1 MFNMEKTVY
10 IFGHKNPDTD
20 AVVAAAAYA
29 KLKELT
35 GQKNYVA
42 ARAGH
47 LNPQAEYIFHKF
59 NVKPPEYIPE
69 LNPKTAF
76 YMSGDCV
83 TVNENSSLWEALKK
97 IDSAQN
103 QVLPVVDDN
112 GYYKS
117 LLHYNEFAKNV
128 LLLMNPE
135 KKTPVSTSINLIM
148 KTLKA
153 QPIILKNEGEIF
165 KASILVGSSATESF
179 VHKLEQHKSEQMV
192 VIASNRPEIHEQCI
206 DAHVRLLVLTSGH
219 VLSKELRDKAEKN
232 GVSVIISPYGTS
244 STSMLIAYSTP
255 VIVMADRSIPAVH
268 AGDTISKIKPLLR
281 ESPCRCLPVVDNDY
295 KVAGVISES
304 DLLREPNVELVFVD
318 HNEAS
323 QAVDGFEHYRLLEVI
338 DHHRIGTLS
347 TKNPITFINKP
358 VGSTSTLI
366 TGLFRENKIS
376 IPLEIAELLL
386 CGILS
391 DTLILKS
398 TTVTDTDREAVEYLG
413 AITNIDW
420 QTLGEEILKA
430 GSQIGGRTAEE
441 IISQDLKEYTE
452 GKISYSVSQIEV
464 DNTRDIL
471 ARKKELLEVLEKKR
485 AASKMAFAVL
495 LATDI
500 TKLDSI
506 MFSAIDE
513 KFGDLF
519 AFPKQEDNVYY
530 LSGVVSRK
538 KQLIP
543 MLTEQLAGM
552 ES

>member
-1 MFNMEKTVY
+1 MEKTVY

-20 AVVAAAAYA
+20 AVVAAYAYA
-29 KLKELT
+29 KLKELL
-35 GQKNYVA
+35 GCKNYVA

-47 LNPQAEYIFHKF
+47 LSPQTEYIFNKF
-59 NVKPPEYIPE
+59 KIKAPEHISE

-76 YMSGDCV
+76 YMSGNCT

-97 IDSAQN
+97 IDTAQS
-103 QVLPVVDDN
+103 QVLPVVDDK

-135 KKTPVSTSINLIM
+135 KKTPVTTSIELIM
-148 KTLKA
+148 QTMKA
-153 QPIILKNEGEIF
+153 QPIILKNEKELF

-179 VHKLEQHKSEQMV
+179 VNKLDQHKSEQMV

-206 DAHVRLLVLTSGH
+206 DAKVRLLVLTSGH
-219 VLSKELRDKAEKN
+219 VLSKELRAKAEKN

-255 VIVMADRSIPAVH
+255 VIVMADRSIPAVQ
-268 AGDTISKIKPLLR
+268 ANDTIGKIKPLLR
-281 ESPCRCLPVVDNDY
+281 ASPCRCLPVVDEEY
-295 KVAGVISES
+295 KVMGVISES
-304 DLLREPNVELVFVD
+304 DLLREPNIELIFVD

-323 QAVDGFEHYRLLEVI
+323 QAVEGFEHYKILEVI

-376 IPLEIAELLL
+376 IPLETAELLL

-398 TTVTDTDREAVEYLG
+398 TTVTDVDREAVEYLS
-413 AITNIDW
+413 AITNLDP
-420 QTLGEEILKA
+420 QALGEEIIRA
-430 GSQIGGRTAEE
+430 GSSIVGRGASE
-441 IISQDLKEYTE
+441 IIKQDLKEYTE
-452 GKISYSVSQIEV
+452 GKLLYSVSQIEV
-464 DNTRDIL
+464 DNTRDVL
-471 ARKKELLEVLEKKR
+471 NRKKEFLDILESER
-485 AASKMAFAVL
+485 AASKRAFAAL
-495 LATDI
+495 LVTDI
-500 TKLDSI
+500 GRLDSI
-506 MFSAIDE
+506 MILAVDE
-513 KFGDLF
+513 KYKSLF
-519 AFPKQEDNVYY
+519 TFPKQEDNVYF
-530 LSGVVSRK
+530 LKGVVSRK

-543 MLTEQLAGM
+543 MLTELLAGM
-552 ES
+552 AE

>member
-1 MFNMEKTVY
+1 MEKTVY

-29 KLKELT
+29 KLKELL
-35 GQKNYVA
+35 GQKNCVA

-47 LNPQAEYIFHKF
+47 LSPQTEYIFNKF
-59 NVKPPEYIPE
+59 KIKPPEYIAE

-76 YMSGDCV
+76 YMNGGCA
-83 TVNENSSLWEALKK
+83 TVNENTSLWEALKK
-97 IDSAQN
+97 IDTAQN
-103 QVLPVVDDN
+103 QVLPVVDDG

-135 KKTPVSTSINLIM
+135 KKTPVTTSIDLIM
-148 KTLKA
+148 KTMKA
-153 QPIILKNEGEIF
+153 QPIILKNQSELF

-206 DAHVRLLVLTSGH
+206 DAGVRLLVLTSGH

-255 VIVMADRSIPAVH
+255 VIVMADRSIPAVR
-268 AGDTISKIKPLLR
+268 ADDAIGKIKPLLR
-281 ESPCRCLPVVDNDY
+281 ESPCRCLPVVDADY
-295 KVAGVISES
+295 KVLGVISES
-304 DLLREPNVELVFVD
+304 DLLREPNVELIFVD
-318 HNEAS
+318 H
-323 QAVDGFEHYRLLEVI
+323 
-338 DHHRIGTLS
+338 
-347 TKNPITFINKP
+347 
-358 VGSTSTLI
+358 
-366 TGLFRENKIS
+366 FRENKIS
-376 IPLEIAELLL
+376 IPLETAQLLL

-398 TTVTDTDREAVEYLG
+398 TTTTDIDREAAEYLG
-413 AITNIDW
+413 AITNLDP
-420 QTLGEEILKA
+420 QALGEEIIRA
-430 GSQIGGRTAEE
+430 GSGIAGRGAAEV
-441 IISQDLKEYTE
+441 INQDLKEYNE

-464 DNTRDIL
+464 DNTGDVL
-471 ARKKELLEVLEKKR
+471 ARKQEFLDILESNRAAGKR
-485 AASKMAFAVL
+485 AFCAL

-506 MFSAIDE
+506 MLVAADQ
-513 KFGDLF
+513 KFQSLWTY
-519 AFPKQEDNVYY
+519 PKVEDNVYY
-530 LSGVVSRK
+530 LKDVVSRK

-543 MLTEQLAGM
+543 MLTELLASAA
-552 ES
+552 E

>member
-1 MFNMEKTVY
+1 MEKTVY

-29 KLKELT
+29 KLKELL
-35 GQKNYVA
+35 GQKNCVA

-47 LNPQAEYIFHKF
+47 LSPQTEYIFNKF
-59 NVKPPEYIPE
+59 KIKPPEYIAE

-76 YMSGDCV
+76 YMNGGCA
-83 TVNENSSLWEALKK
+83 TVNENTSLWEALKK

-103 QVLPVVDDN
+103 QVLPVVDDK

-135 KKTPVSTSINLIM
+135 KKTPVTTSIDLIM
-148 KTLKA
+148 KTMKA
-153 QPIILKNEGEIF
+153 QPIIVKNQAELF

-206 DAHVRLLVLTSGH
+206 DAGVRLLVLTSGH

-255 VIVMADRSIPAVH
+255 VIVMADRSIPAVK
-268 AGDTISKIKPLLR
+268 ADDAIGKIKPLLR
-281 ESPCRCLPVVDNDY
+281 ESPCRCLPVVDADY
-295 KVAGVISES
+295 KVLGVISES
-304 DLLREPNVELVFVD
+304 DLLREPNVELIFVD

-323 QAVDGFEHYRLLEVI
+323 QAVEGFEHYKLLEVI

-376 IPLEIAELLL
+376 IPLETAQLLL

-398 TTVTDTDREAVEYLG
+398 TTTTDIDREAAEYLG
-413 AITNIDW
+413 AITNLDP
-420 QTLGEEILKA
+420 QALGEEIIRA
-430 GSQIGGRTAEE
+430 GSGIAGRGAAEV
-441 IISQDLKEYTE
+441 INQDLKEYNE

-464 DNTRDIL
+464 DNTDDVL
-471 ARKKELLEVLEKKR
+471 ARKQEFLDILESNRAAGKR
-485 AASKMAFAVL
+485 AFCAL

-506 MFSAIDE
+506 MLVAADQ
-513 KFGDLF
+513 KFQSLWTY
-519 AFPKQEDNVYY
+519 PKVEDNVYY
-530 LSGVVSRK
+530 LKDVVSRK

-543 MLTEQLAGM
+543 MLTELLASAA
-552 ES
+552 E

>member
-1 MFNMEKTVY
+1 M
-10 IFGHKNPDTD
+10 
-20 AVVAAAAYA
+20 
-29 KLKELT
+29 
-35 GQKNYVA
+35 
-42 ARAGH
+42 
-47 LNPQAEYIFHKF
+47 
-59 NVKPPEYIPE
+59 
-69 LNPKTAF
+69 
-76 YMSGDCV
+76 
-83 TVNENSSLWEALKK
+83 
-97 IDSAQN
+97 
-103 QVLPVVDDN
+103 LPVVDDK

-135 KKTPVSTSINLIM
+135 KKTPVTTSIDLIM
-148 KTLKA
+148 KTMKA
-153 QPIILKNEGEIF
+153 QPIIVKNQTELF

-206 DAHVRLLVLTSGH
+206 DAGVRLLVLTSGH

-255 VIVMADRSIPAVH
+255 VIVMADRSIPAVK
-268 AGDTISKIKPLLR
+268 ADDTIGKIKPLLR

-295 KVAGVISES
+295 KVVGVISES

-323 QAVDGFEHYRLLEVI
+323 QAVEGFEHYKLLEVI

-376 IPLEIAELLL
+376 IPLETAQLLL

-398 TTVTDTDREAVEYLG
+398 TTMTDVDREAVEYLS
-413 AITNIDW
+413 AITNLDP
-420 QTLGEEILKA
+420 QALGEEIIRA
-430 GSQIGGRTAEE
+430 GSSIVGRGAKEV
-441 IISQDLKEYTE
+441 INQDLKEYTE
-452 GKISYSVSQIEV
+452 GKISYTVSQIEV
-464 DNTRDIL
+464 DNTRDVL
-471 ARKKELLEVLEKKR
+471 SRKKEFLDILESSRVASKR
-485 AASKMAFAVL
+485 AFAAL
-495 LATDI
+495 LVTDI

-506 MFSAIDE
+506 MLLAVDAKYNSLFSY
-513 KFGDLF
+513 
-519 AFPKQEDNVYY
+519 PKVEDDVYY
-530 LSGVVSRK
+530 LKGVVSRK

-543 MLTEQLAGM
+543 MLTELLASAA
-552 ES
+552 E

>member
-1 MFNMEKTVY
+1 MEKTVF

-20 AVVAAAAYA
+20 AVVAASAYA
-29 KLKELT
+29 KLKEML

-47 LNPQAEYIFHKF
+47 LSPQTEYIFNKF
-59 NVKPPEYIPE
+59 KVKAPEYIPE

-76 YMSGDCV
+76 YLGGECA
-83 TVNENSSLWEALKK
+83 TVNENTSLWEALKK

-103 QVLPVVDDN
+103 QVLPVVDDK

-135 KKTPVSTSINLIM
+135 KKTPVTTSIDLIM
-148 KTLKA
+148 KTMKA
-153 QPIILKNEGEIF
+153 QPIILKNEKEIF

-206 DAHVRLLVLTSGH
+206 DAGVRLLVLTSGH
-219 VLSKELRDKAEKN
+219 VLSKELRAKAEKN

-255 VIVMADRSIPAVH
+255 VIVMADRSIPAVQ
-268 AGDTISKIKPLLR
+268 ADDPISKIKPLLR
-281 ESPCRCLPVVDNDY
+281 SSPCRCLPVVDGEY
-295 KVAGVISES
+295 KVVGVISES
-304 DLLREPNVELVFVD
+304 DLLREPNVELIFVD

-323 QAVDGFEHYRLLEVI
+323 QAVEGFEHYKLLEVI

-376 IPLEIAELLL
+376 IPLETAQLLL

-398 TTVTDTDREAVEYLG
+398 TTVTEKDLEAVEYLS
-413 AITNIDW
+413 AITNLDP
-420 QTLGEEILKA
+420 QALGEEIIRA
-430 GSQIGGRTAEE
+430 GSSIVGRSAQE
-441 IISQDLKEYTE
+441 IVNQDLKEYAE
-452 GKISYSVSQIEV
+452 GKVSYSVSQIEV
-464 DNTRDIL
+464 DNTRDVL
-471 ARKKELLEVLEKKR
+471 GRKKEFLDLLESIRGSSKR
-485 AASKMAFAVL
+485 AFCAL
-495 LATDI
+495 LVTDI

-506 MFSAIDE
+506 MILAVDE
-513 KFGDLF
+513 KYKSLF
-519 AFPKQEDNVYY
+519 TYPKLEDDVYF
-530 LSGVVSRK
+530 LKDVVSRK

-543 MLTEQLAGM
+543 MLTELLASAEG
-552 ES
+552 

>member
-1 MFNMEKTVY
+1 MEKTVY

-29 KLKELT
+29 KLKELL

-47 LNPQAEYIFHKF
+47 LNPQTEYIFNKF
-59 NVKPPEYIPE
+59 KIKPPEYIAE

-76 YMSGDCV
+76 YMSAGCA
-83 TVNENSSLWEALKK
+83 TVNENTSLWEALKK
-97 IDSAQN
+97 IDTAQN
-103 QVLPVVDDN
+103 QVLPVVDDK

-135 KKTPVSTSINLIM
+135 KKTPVTTSIDLIM
-148 KTLKA
+148 KTMKA
-153 QPIILKNEGEIF
+153 QPIILKNQAELF

-179 VHKLEQHKSEQMV
+179 VHKLDQHKSEQMV

-206 DAHVRLLVLTSGH
+206 DARVRLLVLTSGH

-255 VIVMADRSIPAVH
+255 VIVMADRSIPAAH
-268 AGDTISKIKPLLR
+268 ASDTIGKIKPLLR
-281 ESPCRCLPVVDNDY
+281 ESPCRCLPVVDDEY
-295 KVAGVISES
+295 KVMGVISES
-304 DLLREPNVELVFVD
+304 DLLREPNVELVLVD

-323 QAVDGFEHYRLLEVI
+323 QAVEGFEHYKLLEVI

-376 IPLEIAELLL
+376 IPLETAQLLL

-398 TTVTDTDREAVEYLG
+398 TTTTDADREAAEYLG
-413 AITNIDW
+413 AITNLDP
-420 QTLGEEILKA
+420 QALGEEIIRA
-430 GSQIGGRTAEE
+430 GSGVVGRAADEV
-441 IISQDLKEYTE
+441 IKQDLKEYTE

-464 DNTRDIL
+464 DNTRDVL
-471 ARKKELLEVLEKKR
+471 NRKKEFLDILESTRAATKR
-485 AASKMAFAVL
+485 AFCAL
-495 LATDI
+495 LVTDI

-506 MFSAIDE
+506 MLLAADE
-513 KFGDLF
+513 KYQTLF
-519 AFPKQEDNVYY
+519 TYPKQEENVYY
-530 LSGVVSRK
+530 LKGVVSRK

-543 MLTEQLAGM
+543 MLTELLAGA
-552 ES
+552 EG

>member
-1 MFNMEKTVY
+1 MDKTVF

-20 AVVAAAAYA
+20 AIVAAAAYA
-29 KLKELT
+29 KLKELL

-47 LNPQAEYIFHKF
+47 LSPQTEYIFNKF
-59 NVKPPEYIPE
+59 KIKPPEYIPE
-69 LNPKTAF
+69 LNPKVAF
-76 YMSGDCV
+76 YMSAGCA

-97 IDSAQN
+97 IDTAQN
-103 QVLPVVDDN
+103 QVLPIVDDK

-135 KKTPVSTSINLIM
+135 KKTPVTTSIDLIM
-148 KTLKA
+148 QTMKA
-153 QPIILKNEGEIF
+153 QPIILKNEKELF

-179 VHKLEQHKSEQMV
+179 VHKLDQHKSEQMV

-206 DAHVRLLVLTSGH
+206 DAKVRLLVLTSGH

-255 VIVMADRSIPAVH
+255 VIVMADRSIPAVQ
-268 AGDTISKIKPLLR
+268 ANDTIGKIKPLLR
-281 ESPCRCLPVVDNDY
+281 ESPCRCLPVVDADY
-295 KVAGVISES
+295 KVLGVISES

-323 QAVDGFEHYRLLEVI
+323 QAVEGFEHYKLLEVI

-376 IPLEIAELLL
+376 IPLETAQLLL

-398 TTVTDTDREAVEYLG
+398 TTVTDIDREAVEYLS
-413 AITNIDW
+413 AITNLDP
-420 QTLGEEILKA
+420 QALGEEI
-430 GSQIGGRTAEE
+430 IN
-441 IISQDLKEYTE
+441 QDLKEYTE

-464 DNTRDIL
+464 DNTRDVLNRKNEFLEIL
-471 ARKKELLEVLEKKR
+471 ESNR
-485 AASKMAFAVL
+485 AASKRAFAAL
-495 LATDI
+495 LVTDI
-500 TKLDSI
+500 TRLDSI
-506 MFSAIDE
+506 MILAADQ
-513 KFGDLF
+513 KYKALF
-519 AFPKQEDNVYY
+519 TYPKQEEDVYY
-530 LSGVVSRK
+530 LKGVVSRK

-543 MLTEQLAGM
+543 MLTELLAGV
-552 ES
+552 EG